1 MKTAHRDYTIIT
13 TATKATAGDS
23 WAVTMEI
30 VNPND
35 VQVVAPLYLGDV
47 AFTTEAEAHDA
58 AGLLARDW
66 IDGESDGNSRS

>member
-1 MKTAHRDYTIIT
+1 MKTAHKYYTIT

-30 VNPND
+30 VNRDD
-35 VQVVAPLYLGDV
+35 VHVVAPLYLGDV
-47 AFTTEAEAHDA
+47 VFMTEAEAHDA
-58 AGLLARDW
+58 AILLARDW

>member
-1 MKTAHRDYTIIT
+1 MKTAHKDYAIIT
-13 TATKATAGDS
+13 TATKLTTADG

-30 VNPND
+30 VDLND

-58 AGLLARDW
+58 AVLLARDW
-66 IDGESDGNSRS
+66 IDGESAGNSRS